1 MFLAVP
7 LLAAPILAWVLC
19 RAGHDGGIKRV
30 GVPVSQTGW
39 VPSGNEASV
48 QSATLHLLSKPR
60 LFWRMFR

>member
-30 GVPVSQTGW
+30 GSQSVRLVVGGQTRAIATGFLQREMKL
-39 VPSGNEASV
+39 PRN
-48 QSATLHLLSKPR
+48 LLR
-60 LFWRMFR
+60 FTF

>member
-30 GVPVSQTGW
+30 GSQSVRLGGQTRAIATGFLQREMKL
-39 VPSGNEASV
+39 PRN
-48 QSATLHLLSKPR
+48 LLR
-60 LFWRMFR
+60 FTF